1 MNRRNFLRYAAAA
14 GAATMIP
21 TSFSSLKAGNMNLNA
36 INELSN
42 HVLDNIQFTNVKLS
56 YPRLVGKNAQ
66 LGIHG
71 HGPTMTI

>member
-14 GAATMIP
+14 GADTMIP

-71 HGPTMTI
+71 HGPSMN